1 MKKKGHPPYQKVLFL
16 DTATGYKFV
25 CGSTLQPKEKEMF
38 EGKEYPVYRV
48 PISSKS
54 HPFFTGNQQFVDA
67 EGRVDKFKK
76 RYTNKKLE
84 ADKQVEKEK
93 LKNEEIKADKK
104 TKKPP
109 ASVKVIAAKEEAVE
123 VEKVEKVE
131 KKAAPKKKA
140 PAKDTKSS

>member
-1 MKKKGHPPYQKVLFL
+1 MKKKGHPPYQKILFV

-25 CGSTLQPKEKEMF
+25 CGSTLQPKEKETF

-84 ADKQVEKEK
+84 ADKQLEKDKQKTEEMKVEK
-93 LKNEEIKADKK
+93 KAKK
-104 TKKPP
+104 VP
-109 ASVKVIAAKEEAVE
+109 ASVKVVAKKEETSVA
-123 VEKVEKVE
+123 E

-140 PAKDTKSS
+140 AAQEKKPS